1 MYSHLHGF
9 VAHRLGLASTPTHH
23 PLPSL
28 PRATLPCSEVPSSL
42 SRLAKLQE
50 LSLQGNPGLSI
61 LPDQLG
67 TLPALRELSAAD
79 CSLAA
84 VPASLGAAPTLETLS
99 LYGNQLRSLPPG
111 LLQVGRTGW
120 LAG

>member
-1 MYSHLHGF
+1 M
-9 VAHRLGLASTPTHH
+9 
-23 PLPSL
+23 
-28 PRATLPCSEVPSSL
+28 PSSIG
-42 SRLAKLQE
+42 RLAKLQE
-50 LSLQGNPGLSI
+50 LGLQGNPELAF

-84 VPASLGAAPTLETLS
+84 VPASLGAAPALETLS

-111 LLQVGRTGW
+111 LLQVGEGGGVAHLGCRGGSCCW
-120 LAG
+120 G